1 MPPHPATVKK
11 ADCFSA
17 GTLRG
22 PLPWGAMGSCR
33 RAIALPPGGDGRTV
47 SRLIFPTMCGIIGY
61 IGKQRAATIILEGL
75 KRLEYRGYDS
85 AGLAILQQG
94 RIDVAKKAGRVEVLV
109 QESARHAFAG
119 TTGIGHTRWA
129 THGGVTDANAHPHV
143 SSDGKLA
150 LIHNGVIENYSQM
163 KSFLLKKGYTFK
175 SETDTEVLCNLV
187 AYHYAKESPGVNGH
201 SPFLEAVRKTLRHV
215 EGTYGIAVLCTD
227 FPAEI
232 VAARKAS
239 PLLLGVGD
247 GEYILAS
254 DASAIISRTQN
265 VVYLKDGELV
275 HLSGGGFTISNLDQT
290 DVSPVVDRITWSVK
304 DADLGHHA
312 HFMEKEIFE
321 QPQALENSM
330 RGRFSEDGST
340 AQFGGLNL
348 TPAEFRN
355 IDRFMFCACGT
366 AWHACLVA
374 EHLVERFA
382 RLPVEVD
389 YASEFR
395 YRNSPLDPN
404 TLFFVIS
411 QSGETI
417 DTLAALREAKRKG
430 YRVLAINNVVGSSIA
445 READGGIYQHVG
457 PEIGVAST
465 KAFTSQLLVGAMI
478 ALYVARMRDMSFAD
492 GVQYVNALKGV
503 PDLVRHTLKQ
513 APHIREI
520 AKRYAQS
527 SDFLFL
533 GRLSLFPIA
542 LEGALK
548 LKEISYIHAEG
559 YPAAEMKHGP
569 IALITEECPSVFLAP
584 KGEVFNKI
592 VSSMQEIKARR
603 GPIIA
608 IATEG
613 TELPPGLADELI
625 LIPDCH
631 EAVLPIVASI
641 PVQLLS
647 YYIAVERGC
656 DVDKPRNLAKSVT
669 VE

>member
-1 MPPHPATVKK
+1 
-11 ADCFSA
+11 
-17 GTLRG
+17 
-22 PLPWGAMGSCR
+22 
-33 RAIALPPGGDGRTV
+33 
-47 SRLIFPTMCGIIGY
+47 MCGIIGY
-61 IGKQRAATIILEGL
+61 IGNQKAASIILEGL

-85 AGLAILQQG
+85 AGIAVLQKG

-109 QESARHAFAG
+109 HEVARHSFTG

-150 LIHNGVIENYSQM
+150 LIHNGVIENYAQM
-163 KSFLLKKGYTFK
+163 KAFLLTKGYTFK

-187 AYHYAKESPGVNGH
+187 AYHYAKESTGHNGH
-201 SPFLEAVRKTLRHV
+201 NPFVEAVRKTLRHV
-215 EGTYGIAVLCTD
+215 EGTYGIAVLCVD
-227 FPAEI
+227 FPGEI

-239 PLLLGVGD
+239 PLLLGLGD
-247 GEYILAS
+247 GELIVAS

-265 VVYLKDGELV
+265 VVYLKDGEIV
-275 HLSGGGFTISNLDQT
+275 HLAAAGFTITTLDQT
-290 DVSPVVDRITWSVK
+290 DVSPVVDKITWSVT
-304 DADLGHHA
+304 DADLGDHP

-321 QPQALENSM
+321 QPAALENSM

-340 AQFGGLNL
+340 AQFGGLNV
-348 TPAEFRN
+348 TPAEFRQ

-374 EHLVERFA
+374 EHLIERFA

-417 DTLAALREAKRKG
+417 DTLAALREAQRKG
-430 YRVLAINNVVGSSIA
+430 HRVLAVNNVVGSSIA
-445 READGGIYQHVG
+445 READGGIYQHAG

-478 ALYVARMRDMSFAD
+478 ALYVARTRDMSFAD
-492 GVQYVNALKGV
+492 GVEYVKALKGA
-503 PDLVRHTLKQ
+503 PDLVRQVLKQ
-513 APHIREI
+513 APKIRQV
-520 AKRYAQS
+520 ARRFARAN
-527 SDFLFL
+527 DFLFL

-569 IALITEECPSVFLAP
+569 IALITKDCPSVFFAP
-584 KGEVFNKI
+584 KGELFNKV
-592 VSSMQEIKARR
+592 VSSMQEIKARN

-613 TELPPGLADELI
+613 CDFPPDLADELI